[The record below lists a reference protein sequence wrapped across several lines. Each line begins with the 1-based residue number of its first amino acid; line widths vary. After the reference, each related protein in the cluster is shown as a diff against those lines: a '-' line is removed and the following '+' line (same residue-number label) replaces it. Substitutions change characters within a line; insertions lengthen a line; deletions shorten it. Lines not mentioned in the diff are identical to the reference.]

1 MTKTSSQDLIKKM
14 GKNRENREK
23 SNKDFFDAEMFIK
36 TFGSKATTVLGTERF
51 YSFEEIYK
59 MVVMPDDLEKY
70 LDETMNSGKT
80 DESEKYYLLF
90 QDMIKVYLI
99 YVEIYHSTYGNNED
113 AFLRRK

>member
-1 MTKTSSQDLIKKM
+1 M

-23 SNKDFFDAEMFIK
+23 SNKDFFNAEMFIK

-59 MVVMPDDLEKY
+59 MVDMPDDLEKY
-70 LDETMNSGKT
+70 LDKTMSSGET
-80 DESEKYYLLF
+80 DENEKYYLLL

-99 YVEIYHSTYGNNED
+99 YVEIYRSTYDDDEN
-113 AFLRRK
+113 AFLRSK